1 MIPDERDLAWIVG
14 RVRSGFDATAVYLFG
29 SHAKGTP
36 RSGSDI
42 DLLII
47 GPSRLPRVRRGR
59 EVAAALAAFPTRF
72 DLLFYTEEELSEER
86 EDPRSFISTVMAS
99 ARILYERE
107 TQRGPGE
114 GDKAPID
121 RETDH
126 RQWSQAARR

>member
-1 MIPDERDLAWIVG
+1 MIPNERDLMWIVG

-36 RSGSDI
+36 RPGSDI
-42 DLLII
+42 DLLIV

-86 EDPRSFISTVMAS
+86 TDPRSFISTVMAN
-99 ARILYERE
+99 ARVLYERDPP
-107 TQRGPGE
+107 RYLGE
-114 GDKAPID
+114 GE
-121 RETDH
+121 R
-126 RQWSQAARR
+126 AAVD